1 MPDSDTILLEADDAM
16 EKAVE
21 YMHHEFA
28 AIRTG
33 KASPALVDNID
44 VECYGSMMRMKQVAV
59 ITTPEPRLIVI
70 QPFDAGTTKAIEKAI
85 RESKLGI
92 TPLVDGKLIRL
103 RLPELSEER
112 RKELCKTVRTIAEE
126 TRVRIRAARRDAMDA
141 LKKAQKDGEITE
153 DDLHSLEKEVQQM
166 TDKSVKNIDEAV
178 VTKEAEILKV

>member
-1 MPDSDTILLEADDAM
+1 MDTDTILLEADDAM

-28 AIRTG
+28 TIRTG

-44 VECYGSMMRMKQVAV
+44 VEAYGSMMRMKQVAV

-70 QPFDAGTTKAIEKAI
+70 QPFDAGTTKAIEKAL

-126 TRVRIRAARRDAMDA
+126 TRVRIRGTRRDAMDG
-141 LKKAQKDGEITE
+141 LKKLQKDGDITE
-153 DDLHSLEKEVQQM
+153 DDLRALEKDVQQM
-166 TDKSVKNIDEAV
+166 TDKSVKTIDDAV
-178 VTKEAEILKV
+178 TAKEAEILKV